1 VGAHHFTV
9 DIEEYFQV
17 AAFDPYV
24 SRAAWDQFES
34 RVAPSVDRLLELL
47 DRYEARATFFTLG
60 WVAER
65 QPQLVRAIA
74 DAGHEVASHGWDHRR
89 VTAQTPSDFRESVR
103 RTKRLLE
110 DLTGN
115 EVAGFRAPNFSIVRG
130 TEWALDV
137 LIEEGH
143 RYDSSLFPIRRPDY
157 GYAAGRRD
165 PHWIARPAGRLAEL
179 PPLTLRRAGL
189 TLPAGGGGYLRL
201 LPYKLVHA
209 ALADCDRRGV
219 PATLYVHPWEI
230 DAEQPRLP
238 VPWWVRARHY
248 GGLRRMYPRL
258 ERLLSRFQFT
268 SVAAR
273 RALKEIQ
280 PFAVARQ
287 PALGP

>member
-1 VGAHHFTV
+1 
-9 DIEEYFQV
+9 
-17 AAFDPYV
+17 
-24 SRAAWDQFES
+24 
-34 RVAPSVDRLLELL
+34 LLELL
-47 DRYEARATFFTLG
+47 DRHETRATFFALG

-65 QPQLVRAIA
+65 QPKLMRAIA
-74 DAGHEVASHGWDHRR
+74 DAGHELASHGWDHRP
-89 VTAQTPSDFRESVR
+89 VTAQTPSEFRDSVR
-103 RTKRLLE
+103 RTKHLLE
-110 DLTGN
+110 DLTGSA
-115 EVAGFRAPNFSIVRG
+115 VVGFRAPNFSIVRG

-143 RYDSSLFPIRRPDY
+143 SYDSSLFPIRRPGY

-179 PPLTLRRAGL
+179 PPLTLRRAGVN
-189 TLPAGGGGYLRL
+189 LPAGGGGYLRL

-209 ALADCDRRGV
+209 ALADFDRRGV

-248 GGLRRMYPRL
+248 GGLRRTYPRL
-258 ERLLSRFQFT
+258 ERLLSKFQFT

-273 RALKEIQ
+273 RALEEIQ
-280 PFAVARQ
+280 PFAVAGQ
-287 PALGP
+287 PALRP